1 MKKIKFIAPLL
12 AFALFSC
19 DNYLDVNTSPNTLVY
34 DEVTPQLLLPGAQV
48 SSYRI
53 QTTTMN
59 QLGNVFMNAWTR
71 NVQGFGNGFDRELQ
85 LTIDNSFYNGI
96 WDGLYRS
103 VNNFQGIIDYPNAD
117 GSQDY
122 YVAIAKI
129 CKSHYLQYIVDL
141 YGDAPYTEAFKGAA
155 NLTPEYDDDYAIY
168 QDLIEN
174 LEDAR
179 NLIASADPA
188 VANDPTAYDTML
200 HGDMNRWVEFANT
213 IELRMLLRMSNLTGA
228 QATYRD
234 SKLAT
239 IVAGPF
245 LSDNVSINPGFAA
258 TTNEQMNPFVNT
270 FFYNVAGENQ
280 QNRSFIA
287 MTGHAWKSLQSVA
300 STNPQPAGSYQI
312 VPSSPLLYPN
322 LTDPRSARIFTGGVS
337 GGAVGPR
344 RAVIQG
350 QNVVTIGAAGTTY
363 PGVPSRLGA
372 LGHIAP
378 YGVYN
383 VSGATNAEAFAGADG
398 FVMTYSESCFLL
410 AEAAARADNG
420 EAGYAGFTDAQSWF
434 DEGIADNFAFRS
446 ASLGSYLSSI
456 NSRPYFGYT
465 ASTTFDQKLHAI
477 MYQKWVALMGI
488 HGIESFIEYNRTGYP
503 LTPLSLNATQTRKP
517 YRLIYPV
524 SEYVANSAN
533 VPNMTSPEAFTIN
546 AKTPFWVQ

>member
-34 DEVTPQLLLPGAQV
+34 DDVTPALLLPGAQV
-48 SSYRI
+48 ASYRV
-53 QTTTMN
+53 QSTTMN
-59 QLGNVFMNAWTR
+59 QLGNVFMNSWTR

-122 YVAIAKI
+122 FVAIAKI

-141 YGDAPYTEAFKGAA
+141 YGDAPYTEAFKGAS
-155 NLTPEYDDDYAIY
+155 NLTPAYDDDYAIY
-168 QDLIEN
+168 QSLITN
-174 LEDAR
+174 LEEAR
-179 NLIASADPA
+179 AIIAAADPDA
-188 VANDPTAYDTML
+188 IDPTPNDAML
-200 HGDMNRWVEFANT
+200 GGDLDRWVEFANT
-213 IELRMLLRMSNLTGA
+213 IELRILLRMSNLTGA

-234 SKLAT
+234 AKLAT
-239 IVAGPF
+239 IVGGPF
-245 LSDNVSINPGFAA
+245 ISDNVSINPGFAA
-258 TTNEQMNPFVNT
+258 TTDSQMSPVVNT

-287 MTGHAWKSLQSVA
+287 MTGHAWKSLQSIA
-300 STNPQPAGSYQI
+300 STNPQPAGAYQI
-312 VPSSPLLYPN
+312 IPSSPLNYPN
-322 LTDPRSARIFTGGVS
+322 LTDPRSGRLFTGGVA

-350 QNVVTIGAAGTTY
+350 QNVVTIGAVGTTY

-372 LGHIAP
+372 FGHIAP
-378 YGVYN
+378 YGEYD
-383 VSGATNAEAFAGADG
+383 STPGLSNAEAFAGCDG
-398 FVMTYSESCFLL
+398 FVMTYSEACFLL

-420 EAGYAGFTDAQSWF
+420 EAGYAGFTDAQTWF
-434 DEGIADNFAFRS
+434 DEGIIDNFAFRN
-446 ASLGSYLSSI
+446 AVVGSYVATI
-456 NSRPYFGYT
+456 NTKPNFGYA
-465 ASTTFDQKLHAI
+465 ASTTFDEKLHAI

-488 HGIESFIEYNRTGYP
+488 HGIESFVEYNRTGFP
-503 LTPLSLNATQTRKP
+503 FTPLSLNATQTRKP

-533 VPNMTSPEAFTIN
+533 VPSVTAPEAFTIN
-546 AKTPFWVQ
+546 TKTPFWIQ

>member
-85 LTIDNSFYNGI
+85 LTIDNSFCNGI

-258 TTNEQMNPFVNT
+258 TTN
-270 FFYNVAGENQ
+270 
-280 QNRSFIA
+280 
-287 MTGHAWKSLQSVA
+287 
-300 STNPQPAGSYQI
+300 
-312 VPSSPLLYPN
+312 
-322 LTDPRSARIFTGGVS
+322 
-337 GGAVGPR
+337 
-344 RAVIQG
+344 
-350 QNVVTIGAAGTTY
+350 
-363 PGVPSRLGA
+363 
-372 LGHIAP
+372 
-378 YGVYN
+378 
-383 VSGATNAEAFAGADG
+383 
-398 FVMTYSESCFLL
+398 
-410 AEAAARADNG
+410 
-420 EAGYAGFTDAQSWF
+420 
-434 DEGIADNFAFRS
+434 
-446 ASLGSYLSSI
+446 
-456 NSRPYFGYT
+456 
-465 ASTTFDQKLHAI
+465 
-477 MYQKWVALMGI
+477 
-488 HGIESFIEYNRTGYP
+488 
-503 LTPLSLNATQTRKP
+503 
-517 YRLIYPV
+517 
-524 SEYVANSAN
+524 
-533 VPNMTSPEAFTIN
+533 
-546 AKTPFWVQ
+546 